1 MIQDIT
7 DYNAAQRIPAPFTA
21 PDTRAPLRE
30 ALEAIPGVRWVSI
43 GRSTLGGEYRASL
56 SINPSLDARDDWRGG
71 IFNNSRHILL
81 SVEASGDVSCLTKC
95 YTLPKFRGGKSKDH
109 AHMVARVRKWVE
121 ACNAG
126 KA

>member
-7 DYNAAQRIPAPFTA
+7 TYTDAQKVPAPFTA

-56 SINPSLDARDDWRGG
+56 SINLSLDARDDWRGG

-95 YTLPKFRGGKSKDH
+95 YTLPKFRAGKSKDH